1 LAVLVLAA
9 GFMLLG
15 PIAGASAWQ
24 VYAKT
29 EDNKNLSLE
38 VEPGDLI
45 DQVKSQIQ
53 DRAGIPSC
61 RQRLFYSGK
70 ELADGRSIGDLNIPP
85 QATLRVFVKRLP
97 PKIWLATPT
106 NLKSKVWIHFRAYLD
121 GPALKVKS
129 VVARIDG
136 RKVWAGRSAAGR
148 VGHGGLTPG
157 RHTLKLTVTDSASR
171 VTTKTISFT
180 VS

>member
-1 LAVLVLAA
+1 LVVFLLAA

-24 VYAKT
+24 VHAKT
-29 EDNKNLSLE
+29 EENKTLSLE
-38 VEPGDLI
+38 VEPSDLI

-85 QATLRVFVKRLP
+85 QATLRVFVKRLAP
-97 PKIWLATPT
+97 RLWLATPT
-106 NLKSKVWIHFRAYLD
+106 KLKGKVWVHFRAYLD

-136 RKVWAGRSAAGR
+136 RKVWSGRSAAGR
-148 VGHGGLTPG
+148 VAHGGLTPG

-171 VTTKTISFT
+171 FMTKTIRFT